1 MASKVAF
8 GFIPVPVEET
18 TKILTGTPL
27 TELLAKHITDFVQL
41 SSFADGLN
49 YSFFANT
56 PLKEY
61 EVRDA
66 LWVYSLGKNKR
77 LEEVDKT
84 KFYTIIPVILNQG
97 NISLGFH
104 HLKPL
109 NQTTWSDID
118 ELLTHMNFLSS
129 RKLSKWKSKYDMPKE
144 WVFDELSNPTE
155 SFF

>member
-27 TELLAKHITDFVQL
+27 TELLSKHITDFVQL
-41 SSFADGLN
+41 SSFTDGLN

-66 LWVYSLGKNKR
+66 LWVYALGKNKR
-77 LEEVDKT
+77 FEEVDKT
-84 KFYTIIPVILNQG
+84 KLYTIIPVILNQG
-97 NISLGFH
+97 NISLGLH
-104 HLKPL
+104 PVKPL
-109 NQTTWSDID
+109 NQLTWGDVD

-129 RKLSKWKSKYDMPKE
+129 RKLSKWKSKYDMPKD

>member
-18 TKILTGTPL
+18 TKILTGTSL

-41 SSFADGLN
+41 SSFTDGLN

-66 LWVYSLGKNKR
+66 LWVYALGKNKR
-77 LEEVDKT
+77 FGDVDKS
-84 KFYTIIPVILNQG
+84 KLYTIIPVILNQG
-97 NISLGFH
+97 TANLGLH
-104 HLKPL
+104 PVKPL
-109 NQTTWSDID
+109 NQLTWGDVD

-144 WVFDELSNPTE
+144 WVFDELNNPIE